1 MTPFSG
7 KFCTLD
13 VKEKMTTAPYYLTE
27 SELISR
33 MEKHGIGTDA
43 SISTH
48 IENIQKR
55 NYVELIAGRKL
66 KPSRL
71 GLVLAQGY
79 HLIDNS
85 LVLPQIRSDI
95 ELECNKIAK
104 GLSCRDEVVRKAI
117 ELFSAKFNY
126 FVDNISKM
134 DVLFGSSF
142 AQLQDVGKPF
152 TRCGHTRRYLQFI
165 TGPPPRLYNKTT
177 ETVYPLPIGGEI
189 KQWTGRNCSVEGCGF
204 ELCLYSVGAPA
215 RTFPLCPNCFNNP
228 KPEWGLQPGEEDATK
243 VKPEDEED
251 EAKERSIRRMA
262 GKNMIRECPHPDL
275 HPLIEEMTVSPDP
288 ESDGV
293 LILDPHLGPKWRLV
307 STRQPT
313 IVHLPKSVSL
323 MLGSFYYRR
332 VYLSYLNF
340 LMYLL
345 LYTRWN
351 R

>member
-1 MTPFSG
+1 
-7 KFCTLD
+7 
-13 VKEKMTTAPYYLTE
+13 MTTPPTYLTE

-33 MEKHGIGTDA
+33 MEKYGIGTDA

-55 NYVELIAGRKL
+55 YYVELIPGRKL
-66 KPSRL
+66 KPTRL

-104 GLSCRDEVVRKAI
+104 GLADRDTVVKKTI
-117 ELFSAKFNY
+117 EMFSAKFNY
-126 FVDNISKM
+126 FVENVNKM
-134 DVLFGSSF
+134 DVLFSSSF

-189 KQWTGRNCSVEGCGF
+189 KQWTGRHCPVKGCNF
-204 ELCLYSVGAPA
+204 ELLLYNVGNPA

-228 KPEWGLQPGEEDATK
+228 NPEFGPQPGDEEVTNTK
-243 VKPEDEED
+243 PGDEED
-251 EAKERSIRRMA
+251 EAKEKSIRRMA
-262 GKNMIRECPHPDL
+262 GKNMIRECPHPDK
-275 HPLIEEMTVSPDP
+275 HPLIEEMTVSPDV
-288 ESDGV
+288 SYF
-293 LILDPHLGPKWRLV
+293 ILFYDAHMICT
-307 STRQPT
+307 S
-313 IVHLPKSVSL
+313 HLPCL
-323 MLGSFYYRR
+323 IFI
-332 VYLSYLNF
+332 
-340 LMYLL
+340 
-345 LYTRWN
+345 YTA
-351 R
+351 

>member
-165 TGPPPRLYNKTT
+165 TGPPP
-177 ETVYPLPIGGEI
+177 
-189 KQWTGRNCSVEGCGF
+189 
-204 ELCLYSVGAPA
+204 
-215 RTFPLCPNCFNNP
+215 
-228 KPEWGLQPGEEDATK
+228 
-243 VKPEDEED
+243 
-251 EAKERSIRRMA
+251 
-262 GKNMIRECPHPDL
+262 
-275 HPLIEEMTVSPDP
+275 
-288 ESDGV
+288 
-293 LILDPHLGPKWRLV
+293 
-307 STRQPT
+307 
-313 IVHLPKSVSL
+313 
-323 MLGSFYYRR
+323 
-332 VYLSYLNF
+332 
-340 LMYLL
+340 
-345 LYTRWN
+345 
-351 R
+351 